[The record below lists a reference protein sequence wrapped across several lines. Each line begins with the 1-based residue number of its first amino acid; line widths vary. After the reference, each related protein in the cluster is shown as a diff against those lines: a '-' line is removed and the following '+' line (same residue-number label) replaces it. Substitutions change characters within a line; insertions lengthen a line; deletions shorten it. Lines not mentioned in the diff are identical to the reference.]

1 MIKEVPNQFGRTI
14 TPTYENQGGYNG
26 GLILREYYA
35 AKAMQSLI
43 IVNEYDSTEDLV
55 ATSFRIADAMIKI
68 STRTI

>member
-1 MIKEVPNQFGRTI
+1 MIKEVPKQLGRTI
-14 TPTYENQGGYNG
+14 TPTHKDQDGYS